1 MISFSRILIV
11 DDSSMMRTVIR
22 RSLKMAKVEAEEI
35 VEAGNGLDALHALEL
50 NRFDVMFCD
59 LNMPECSGD
68 ELIER
73 LMSADAL
80 PIPPIIIISSEAS
93 TERIDR
99 LNCQRIVGV
108 LRKPFSPE
116 LIVELLLRTEQS
128 LKQSVSI

>member
-1 MISFSRILIV
+1 
-11 DDSSMMRTVIR
+11 
-22 RSLKMAKVEAEEI
+22 
-35 VEAGNGLDALHALEL
+35 
-50 NRFDVMFCD
+50 
-59 LNMPECSGD
+59 MPECSGD